1 MLGILLV
8 AALHSSNLGT
18 IDLPQPVSCE
28 ACATGCWSNKDVR
41 PLFKSVLNV
50 LR

>member
-8 AALHSSNLGT
+8 AALHSNNLGT
-18 IDLPQPVSCE
+18 VICPSHFHVKQS
-28 ACATGCWSNKDVR
+28 ATGCWSNKDVR